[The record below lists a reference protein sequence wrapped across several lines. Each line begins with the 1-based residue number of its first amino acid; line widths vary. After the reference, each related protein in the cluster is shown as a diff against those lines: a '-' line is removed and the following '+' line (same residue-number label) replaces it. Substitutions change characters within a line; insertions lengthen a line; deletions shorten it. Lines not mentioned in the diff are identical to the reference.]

1 MLTFKQFRQGR
12 FWPLNFLKMLNCSG
26 FIPWTWCR
34 AFWEGSRTRIF
45 PFPSSIQTSIP
56 YNGQDNNYI
65 QIDGMSRH
73 QHEHVIIVFKFKCIA
88 LQKVERAA
96 LPGCNFPGT
105 YMKINAARGSV
116 LSILS
121 LWMQMCSCA
130 HHHIATGP
138 TSNALVDKLNMIKA
152 MLMHPHR

>member
-12 FWPLNFLKMLNCSG
+12 FWPLNFLKILNCLG

-56 YNGQDNNYI
+56 SNGQDNNYI
-65 QIDGMSRH
+65 QIDWMSWARDH
-73 QHEHVIIVFKFKCIA
+73 SIEVQVHSPAEGRKGS
-88 LQKVERAA
+88 A

-121 LWMQMCSCA
+121 LWMQMCACA
-130 HHHIATGP
+130 HHHIGTGP